1 MEQWEEAVWKRVQPQ
16 RDSARQLDVRALEL
30 AEGENQA
37 AYRMLLT
44 GLKGSARQT
53 VSGLL
58 ATSRENGRILRGLQ
72 SLAGGKPG
80 DEKPQP
86 VEKEPAEAMLRG
98 CFYRTQKLQR
108 EYTAR
113 WTEGEGGCV
122 FQILTERARESCGQ
136 IALALGQLNQPF

>member
-16 RDSARQLDVRALEL
+16 REVPRQLDLRALEL
-30 AEGENQA
+30 AEGENLA
-37 AYRMLLT
+37 AYRILLP
-44 GLKGSARQT
+44 GLKGSVRKT
-53 VSGLL
+53 VSELL
-58 ATSRENGRILRGLQ
+58 VTSRENGLILRGMQ
-72 SLAGGKPG
+72 SLAGGKLR

-122 FQILTERARESCGQ
+122 FQILTERTRESCGQ
-136 IALALGQLNQPF
+136 VALALGQLSQPL